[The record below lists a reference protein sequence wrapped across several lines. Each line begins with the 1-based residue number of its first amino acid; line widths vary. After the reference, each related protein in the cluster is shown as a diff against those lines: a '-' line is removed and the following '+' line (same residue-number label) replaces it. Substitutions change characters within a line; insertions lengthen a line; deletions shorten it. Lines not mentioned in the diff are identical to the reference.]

1 MTDPEKDRTR
11 PNRNPIRIAVLAA
24 ALVASQTASAWAEA
38 RAMTVFAAA
47 SVKNALDEAAKA
59 FTAATGVEAKLSY
72 AASFTL
78 ARQIDAGAPAE
89 VFLSA
94 DAASMNYLAERAL
107 IDKATRT
114 DLLGNSLVLVAPAS
128 DALGPLAFS
137 AQAFLAAL
145 GGGRLAM
152 GDPASVP
159 AGTYARAAFEA
170 LGLWTIVQP
179 RAAFADTV
187 RGALQFVARGEAP
200 LGAVYATDALI
211 EPRVKVVATIPEKAH
226 PKIVYPLAATTRAGD
241 SARRFIAFLQ
251 GATARAIFE
260 KQGFVFL
267 PR

>member
-1 MTDPEKDRTR
+1 MTDSEKDSPR
-11 PNRNPIRIAVLAA
+11 PSRNPIRIAVLAA
-24 ALVASQTASAWAEA
+24 ALVAFQTATARAEA
-38 RAMTVFAAA
+38 RAIMVFAAA
-47 SVKNALDEAAKA
+47 SVKNALDETAKA
-59 FTAATGVEAKLSY
+59 FTASTGVEAKLSY

-89 VFLSA
+89 IFLSA
-94 DAASMNYLAERAL
+94 DAASMNYLAERVL

-114 DLLGNSLVLVAPAS
+114 DLLGNSLVLVAPARGAAGLL
-128 DALGPLAFS
+128 ALNP
-137 AQAFLAAL
+137 QAILAAL

-179 RAAFADTV
+179 RAAFADNV
-187 RGALQFVARGEAP
+187 RGALLFVARGEAP
-200 LGAVYATDALI
+200 LGAVYTTDALA
-211 EPRVKVVATIPEKAH
+211 EPRVKIVATIPEKAH
-226 PKIVYPLAATTRAGD
+226 PKIVYPLAATAKAGD
-241 SARRFIAFLQ
+241 EARLFITFLK
-251 GATARAIFE
+251 GATAKAIFE